1 MQIENL
7 SITRYS
13 LDSKTF
19 AGQPTRETNGII
31 LERLWKACPS
41 LCGGGA
47 DLVNSNK
54 IVYSENDVFG
64 PATSFKGRYIR
75 NGIREHAMASIANG
89 MAAYGPG
96 TFLPITATFFMFF
109 IYVSISSI
117 QSSMHKLVTNSNK
130 NSATIKVH
138 AC

>member
-1 MQIENL
+1 MSSEN
-7 SITRYS
+7 IPVTKRS

-19 AGQPTRETNGII
+19 AGLPTRETNGII

-54 IVYSENDVFG
+54 IVYSENDIFG
-64 PATSFKGRYIR
+64 LSSSFKGRYIR

-89 MAAYGPG
+89 IAAYGPG
-96 TFLPITATFFMFF
+96 TFLPITATFFMFY
-109 IYVSISSI
+109 IYVSISFTAQRIHLSPR
-117 QSSMHKLVTNSNK
+117 L
-130 NSATIKVH
+130 IKVF
-138 AC
+138 